1 MNVFDL
7 RDRLVSDYQSYT
19 RTVEEI
25 VGVIKRGELRLS
37 EIQRHHVRRSPR
49 LRESSKLCV
58 LSR

>member
-7 RDRLVSDYQSYT
+7 RDRLVSDYQSYA

-25 VGVIKRGELRLS
+25 VGVIKRGDLRLP
-37 EIQRHHVRRSPR
+37 EMQRRYVRRSTR
-49 LRESSKLCV
+49 VRESSSLCV